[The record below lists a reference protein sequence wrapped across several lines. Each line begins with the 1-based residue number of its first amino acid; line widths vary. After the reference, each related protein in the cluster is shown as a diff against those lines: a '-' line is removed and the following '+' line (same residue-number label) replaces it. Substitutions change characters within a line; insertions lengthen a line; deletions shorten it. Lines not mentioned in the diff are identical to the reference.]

1 MCDIN
6 DGHKGAKASAVLYSV
21 VETAKANGLT
31 PYNYITYLLE
41 QFSQSEQ
48 DVERLLP
55 WNVNLG

>member
-1 MCDIN
+1 M
-6 DGHKGAKASAVLYSV
+6 GRKAWMFSQTAKGAKASAVLYSV

-31 PYNYITYLLE
+31 PHNYITYLLK

-55 WNVNLG
+55 